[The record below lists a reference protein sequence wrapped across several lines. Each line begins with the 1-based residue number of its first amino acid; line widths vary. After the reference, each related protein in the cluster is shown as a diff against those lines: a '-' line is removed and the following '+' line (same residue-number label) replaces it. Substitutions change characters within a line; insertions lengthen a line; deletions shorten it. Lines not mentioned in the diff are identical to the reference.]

1 MRKKYDETGIGLLMG
16 SPAIFTFSIFV
27 FLALFYVIY
36 MSFFNFT
43 FTYSGDVSKTFIG
56 LENYKNLFHDE
67 LLLKAIKNTFI
78 FTAIGVPAQV
88 IISLFLAN
96 ILDKKLKFTGV
107 FRIIFFLPMVA
118 ATTTV
123 MMIFL
128 YLFGIQGPFNDILIN
143 LGIIDSPVDWFRST
157 QYSIYFITIA
167 SVWQSIP
174 FSTIVFLAAFS
185 DVDKNLYEA
194 ADLDGAGGFKKFTKI
209 TLPEILPTVIFIA
222 VIGVVGSLQL
232 FDQSYIVQAPDNS
245 STSIA
250 MLIYQYAFDPSY
262 DSMGY
267 AAAIS
272 VMFGV
277 IIFIISSLIRKFD
290 RKD

>member
-16 SPAIFTFSIFV
+16 SPAIFTFTIFV
-27 FLALFYVIY
+27 FLALFYVVY

-43 FTYSGDVSKTFIG
+43 FTYSGGVSKAFIG
-56 LENYKNLFHDE
+56 LDNYKNLFHDE
-67 LLLKAIKNTFI
+67 LLLQAIKNTFI
-78 FTAIGVPAQV
+78 FTAIGVPTQV

-96 ILDKKLKFTGV
+96 ILDKKLKFTGM

-123 MMIFL
+123 MMIFM

-143 LGIIDSPVDWFRST
+143 LGLIENPVDWFRNT
-157 QYSIYFITIA
+157 HTSIYFITMA
-167 SVWQSIP
+167 SIWQSIP

-194 ADLDGAGGFKKFTKI
+194 ADLDGAGGYMKFMKI
-209 TLPEILPTVIFIA
+209 TLPEILPTVIFIS

-232 FDQSYIVQAPDNS
+232 FDQSYIVQAPDHA

-272 VMFGV
+272 VVLGV
-277 IIFIISSLIRKFD
+277 IIFIMSSLIRRFD
-290 RKD
+290 RKE